1 MNSFN
6 EFIDK
11 IGNAKELRIIKHVG
25 KLSEENKTKII
36 EFINKNNIECHYLWE
51 NSERGNKS
59 TDNWHKL
66 VEFVLPMIPD

>member
-36 EFINKNNIECHYLWE
+36 EFINKNNIECQIIGI
-51 NSERGNKS
+51 S
-59 TDNWHKL
+59 
-66 VEFVLPMIPD
+66 